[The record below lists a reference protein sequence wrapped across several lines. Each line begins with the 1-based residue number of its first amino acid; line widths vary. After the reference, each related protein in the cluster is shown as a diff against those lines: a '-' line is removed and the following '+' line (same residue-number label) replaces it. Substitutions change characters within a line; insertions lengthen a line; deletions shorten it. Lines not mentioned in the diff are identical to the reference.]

1 MLFPLLRELFE
12 KSLMFVLIIDYGS
25 GNIKSVYNSIKKTLN
40 SFNGSSKLKV
50 SRKLSEIEKADK
62 IILPGVGSFDQCM
75 NRIREINDLVE
86 TLKDQI
92 IEKKKP
98 FLGICVGMQILADY
112 GYENQKTKGL
122 SWINGNVK
130 PLKNFIDNSQNLK
143 IPHMGWNSLSI
154 LKNNNLFNDIT
165 DYDQFYF
172 VHSYFFDIKHK
183 KNIISNTQYGID
195 IPAIINQDN
204 IFGFQFHPEK
214 SGRSGLKILYNWL
227 RLS

>member
-1 MLFPLLRELFE
+1 
-12 KSLMFVLIIDYGS
+12 MFVLIIDYGS
-25 GNIKSVYNSIKKTLN
+25 GNIKSVYNSVKKTLN
-40 SFNGSSKLKV
+40 NFNKTSKVKV
-50 SRKLSEIEKADK
+50 GRNLSEIEKADK

-75 NRIREINDLVE
+75 NRIRKTKNLVE
-86 TLKDQI
+86 TLREQVI
-92 IEKKKP
+92 TKKKP

-122 SWINGNVK
+122 SWINGDVK
-130 PLKNFIDNSQNLK
+130 PLKKFLDNSQNLK

-154 LKNNNLFNDIT
+154 YKNNSLFNDIT
-165 DYDQFYF
+165 SSDQFYF

-183 KNIISNTQYGID
+183 KNIICSAKYGIN
-195 IPAIINQDN
+195 IPAIVSQDN

-227 RLS
+227 KLS